1 MKKNRKVLN
10 LILGIDGVKVT
21 RKIEDVQWGLRL
33 QSLCMGSDWFRGGLY
48 PGGWA
53 VGFSF
58 LCVLYRVLD
67 EFRPVSILELG
78 LGQSTKMTSC
88 YMQSGL
94 NENATTHYI
103 VEHDEEWAD
112 FMKNSVDLK
121 KSRLVLMPLIEKEYK
136 GDFRVAYENFSEKIG
151 MEKYELIL
159 IDGPFGSEGEY
170 SRIDI
175 LDIVP
180 KCLADN
186 FVIMAD
192 DTERKGEKNMCKE
205 LCEILRKN
213 HIDFVSFEYGGVKNF
228 TVIASKSRKFACS
241 MN

>member
-1 MKKNRKVLN
+1 M
-10 LILGIDGVKVT
+10 G
-21 RKIEDVQWGLRL
+21 GLRL
-33 QSLCMGSDWFRGGLY
+33 QLLCMGSDWFKGGIF

-78 LGQSTKMTSC
+78 LGQSTKMTSA
-88 YMQSGL
+88 YIKSEL
-94 NENATTHYI
+94 NANSTIHYI

-121 KSRLVLMPLIEKEYK
+121 KSKLIILPLIRKEYK
-136 GDFRVAYENFSEKIG
+136 GSSVIVYQNFEDKLG
-151 MEKYELIL
+151 TDKYELII
-159 IDGPFGSEGEY
+159 IDGPFDSKGKF
-170 SRIDI
+170 SRVDV
-175 LDIVP
+175 LSIVP
-180 KCLADN
+180 KCLADD
-186 FVIMAD
+186 FVIMVD

-205 LCEILRKN
+205 LCRILKQN
-213 HIDFVSFEYGGVKNF
+213 NIDYVFSEYVGEKNF

-241 MN
+241 MK